1 KCPPSKKKVQ
11 KRVATIQLLL
21 LLEPVQTC
29 SRLKNSQ
36 KKASSPPLSSTCL
49 PSRTPARPSPCHAL
63 SSAAAFANRT
73 SFSERAQLMSP
84 VITDCLFKSVL
95 CKGVTGAPPV
105 TTADY
110 VLFHLTAYFATT
122 VEEEEKHLSALC
134 HGGALRHDVLQ
145 SGGHWNST
153 DPSPRRPL
161 CRRPGH
167 LLLGY
172 GHALLTMVLGEV
184 AEFAVHHSLAY
195 GPLGSPPRIPPA
207 ADLIVIL
214 EVVDV
219 HSPGSLEHFFAL
231 EKFLAEEEDD
241 DEEEEHEEHF
251 TPQQILAYAREDRE
265 LGNAEYRADRF
276 TAAHAHFRRTM
287 EMLERRSRSFVT
299 TSEVE
304 DEAKRLLLSLYTS
317 ANCCVLRGG
326 LSGGGGRNGQ
336 GPTAVNYA
344 RRALRIDPYCA
355 RAFFQLGKG
364 YLAMDK
370 LRRAADSMLKAAR
383 LRPRDPDIAAEVR
396 RILRLQAELNMKRS
410 TREDLEEED
419 YCTELV
425 LFEGA
430 GEEGGGD
437 DDLEEAPRFED
448 FDDDG
453 ENASPENA
461 EREEKVVAEKDSPW
475 SIHDMLEALD
485 DDDLTGDQ
493 GDKWHIDDITGGA

>member
-1 KCPPSKKKVQ
+1 
-11 KRVATIQLLL
+11 
-21 LLEPVQTC
+21 
-29 SRLKNSQ
+29 
-36 KKASSPPLSSTCL
+36 
-49 PSRTPARPSPCHAL
+49 
-63 SSAAAFANRT
+63 
-73 SFSERAQLMSP
+73 MSP

-122 VEEEEKHLSALC
+122 VEEEEKHVIFEDN
-134 HGGALRHDVLQ
+134 HNTGETDVNNNLV
-145 SGGHWNST
+145 NSFPHFAT
-153 DPSPRRPL
+153 AEPFDTTYYSLEDTGTRRTRVLRRPL

-195 GPLGSPPRIPPA
+195 GPLGSPPRVPPA

-241 DEEEEHEEHF
+241 DEEEEHEVHF
-251 TPQQILAYAREDRE
+251 TPQQILAYARKDRE

-276 TAAHAHFRRTM
+276 IAAHAHFRRTM

-304 DEAKRLLLSLYTS
+304 DEAKRLLLSLYTA

-410 TREDLEEED
+410 TREDLEEEED

-425 LFEGA
+425 LFEG
-430 GEEGGGD
+430 GGEEEGGGCGD

-453 ENASPENA
+453 DNASPENA

-485 DDDLTGDQ
+485 DEDDLTGDQ